1 MKNKN
6 KAYQFAA
13 MTEEERSMHL
23 FYTIE
28 SMVESLQEIGNELDP
43 EASNGNA
50 RLALISDLEET
61 IQSLYD
67 RVHKD
72 FISNKTKNAIA
83 YSI

>member
-1 MKNKN
+1 MKN

-28 SMVESLQEIGNELDP
+28 GLVETLELIGKQLDT
-43 EASNGNA
+43 EKLNGPS
-50 RLALISDLEET
+50 RLAKLADITDEIEN
-61 IQSLYD
+61 LYM
-67 RVHKD
+67 RVNRD
-72 FISNKTKNAIA
+72 YNFDKTKNAIA